1 VAASILLVDD
11 DPETRKALAEL
22 LRARGLVV
30 DEARHGREALERLA
44 ARRPSVVVTDLVMPE
59 MSGWDLVR
67 EMKQSAALTRI
78 PVVVL
83 SASAPGEI
91 GADVRLRKPCSFSRI
106 LTAIRDLLARRPRGR
121 PSFA

>member
-1 VAASILLVDD
+1 MATSILLVDD

-30 DEARHGREALERLA
+30 DEARDGREALERLA

-67 EMKQSAALTRI
+67 EMKQSAALTHI

-91 GADVRLRKPCSFSRI
+91 GADVRLRKPCPFSRI
-106 LTAIRDLLARRPRGR
+106 LSAIRDLLARRPRGR